1 MLASRPINDHATR
14 PTRKLRKINADIF
27 GGGEALDQA
36 IKLTGKRT
44 ASRSRVVGAQEAP
57 SDRLKGVEKKPLW
70 QLAPD
75 GVTIERSYDG
85 EEPLEVG

>member
-44 ASRSRVVGAQEAP
+44 ASRSVVGANESP
-57 SDRLKGVEKKPLW
+57 SDRLKGVEKKTLW

-75 GVTIERSYDG
+75 GTTIERTYKG
-85 EEPLEVG
+85 EEPLEVE